1 MRYLTLFIL
10 FIICPAS
17 DPVAAQTSAAPDEP
31 RYRVELIVLMHLDHG
46 EEARRMRWLEDY
58 STALDLL
65 APEPEGEVGDQDAAE
80 GSEPPVGLAASPEA
94 GEASA
99 AAPAASADPEAAAGD
114 GGEAVDPA
122 LAEEADVDPPGG
134 VVHVPELGAQ
144 MQDAWRR
151 LRLSGPFRPLQYL
164 AWEQGASAPFP
175 TLRVHNEEAVLVQDP
190 WAEERAALEA
200 DAEATATT
208 HEPVVPTIGDDAAA
222 EVTGDADDTGLPPP
236 IQYFRLDGTAQLT
249 RSRFL
254 HLALDVEWREPVY
267 GLGGDAGLAGV
278 TAPAPDDRPAGE
290 PVGGDALLP
299 PPPDAFDIY
308 RLEQTRQVRLR
319 RMEYFDGPVLGVLAW
334 ITRVNPSTGA
344 EDPSTDEVEV
354 AWVE

>member
-1 MRYLTLFIL
+1 MSFV
-10 FIICPAS
+10 ICLAS
-17 DPVAAQTSAAPDEP
+17 APVAAQTPALPDEP

-58 STALDLL
+58 SAALDLL
-65 APEPEGEVGDQDAAE
+65 APEPEGEDPDAVE
-80 GSEPPVGLAASPEA
+80 GLTMDGEPAAPPEA
-94 GEASA
+94 GAASA
-99 AAPAASADPEAAAGD
+99 IDPAASTDAAAAGD
-114 GGEAVDPA
+114 GSEAGDAA
-122 LAEEADVDPPGG
+122 LAEEAAADPLGG
-134 VVHVPELGAQ
+134 VVHVPELGGQ

-175 TLRVHNEEAVLVQDP
+175 LLRVHDEVLVLVQDP

-200 DAEATATT
+200 AAAITD
-208 HEPVVPTIGDDAAA
+208 EPVIPASGDDAAA
-222 EVTGDADDTGLPPP
+222 GLAEDGEDTGLPPP

-254 HLALDVEWREPVY
+254 HLALALEWREPLY
-267 GLGGDAGLAGV
+267 GLAGDPV
-278 TAPAPDDRPAGE
+278 NDPSLAGAPPPPANPPSNYPPSGV
-290 PVGGDALLP
+290 PADGDALPP
-299 PPPDAFDIY
+299 PPPDAFDIH

-334 ITRVNPSTGA
+334 ITRVSASTGE
-344 EDPSTDEVEV
+344 EDPATDEAEL
-354 AWVE
+354 AWLE